1 MKEEFKQ
8 MVKTKS
14 YPLEW
19 FYKYYHTVGGH
30 PIDIHT
36 FYQWFQM
43 LDFNVVL
50 DSIGRY
56 FGLNRLFDKTGKLI
70 LVYEY

>member
-1 MKEEFKQ
+1 MKEDFKE
-8 MVKTKS
+8 MIRAKN

-19 FYKYYHTVGGH
+19 FYKYYHTVGGY

-43 LDFNVVL
+43 LDLNTVL
-50 DSIGRY
+50 DSIGKY
-56 FGLNRLFDKTGKLI
+56 FGLTRLFDKNGKLI
-70 LVYEY
+70 AVYEP